1 MEETIKES
9 KVLNK
14 QLNNYK
20 AGSERDE
27 LLQKLQEWDEASE
40 IVNGLKQT

>member
-1 MEETIKES
+1 MEEIIKEC
-9 KVLNK
+9 KALNK

-20 AGSERDE
+20 TGSERDE
-27 LLQKLQEWDEASE
+27 LLQKLQEWDKASE